1 MQEKGKPSIITIS
14 ESAGTI
20 RSSKLDCFTLY
31 NGIVYTPWEKFYGG
45 VVIRGNILEQV
56 FKGDPPQAKTGDRHL
71 LIDCCE
77 YKIMPGFV
85 DIHVHGALGFDFTI
99 ASGKEGE
106 KAIYHHGTSGGTT
119 ALVPT
124 MVSAPIEHLKQT
136 ASNLSAIR
144 KRQGPGSPEILGVH
158 LEGPF
163 LNPWYKGAHSME
175 YLKNPEAELIEDL
188 AAFLGENLKI
198 LTLSP
203 ELPHALEA
211 ISYLKNKEVTVALGH
226 SGASVEEVEQAVACG
241 LRHVVHTFSAM
252 RRFHHRSPGVLGAA
266 LTDDRLSAEI
276 IADGVHTH
284 PAAVDLFFRAKPGGK
299 TVLVTDALAVC
310 GLPGGECLLGDK
322 KIIYRQG
329 KAFLENGNLAG
340 SVLTMNQALKGAVE
354 MSGLSLEAVL
364 PAATINPARVIS
376 TSKRKGSLETGK
388 DADLVVLD
396 DHYNVQATFCRG
408 TLLTNNAT

>member
-1 MQEKGKPSIITIS
+1 LQEKGEPKEITLRESTGIITS
-14 ESAGTI
+14 N
-20 RSSKLDCFTLY
+20 KLDCFTLH
-31 NGIVYTPWEKFYGG
+31 NGIVYNPWERFYGG
-45 VVIRGNILEQV
+45 VIVRGNIIEQV
-56 FKGDPPQAKTGDRHL
+56 FKGDPPPAKTGERQL

-77 YKIMPGFV
+77 NRIMPGFV
-85 DIHVHGALGFDFTI
+85 DIHVHGASGFDFTI
-99 ASGKEGE
+99 ASDLESE
-106 KAIYHHGTSGGTT
+106 KAIYHHGISGGTT

-124 MVSAPIEHLKQT
+124 MVSAPIEHLKQS
-136 ASNLSAIR
+136 ARNLSAVR
-144 KRQGPGSPEILGVH
+144 KRQAPGTPEILGLH

-163 LNPWYKGAHSME
+163 LNPWYKGAHSVK
-175 YLKNPEAELIEDL
+175 YLKNPEAGLIEDL
-188 AAFLGENLKI
+188 VDSLGDNLKI

-211 ISYLKNKEVTVALGH
+211 ISYLKNKTVTVALGH

-241 LRHVVHTFSAM
+241 LQHVVHTFSAM

-284 PAAVDLFFRAKPGGK
+284 PTAVNLFFRSKPRGK

-310 GLPGGECLLGDK
+310 GLPDGECLLDDK

-340 SVLTMNQALKGAVE
+340 SVITMNRALEGAVE
-354 MSGLSLEAVL
+354 MSGLNLEAVL
-364 PAATINPARVIS
+364 PSATINPARVIGAG
-376 TSKRKGSLETGK
+376 KCKGSLEKGK

-396 DHYNVQATFCRG
+396 DYYNVLATFCRG
-408 TLLTNNAT
+408 IPLTYRAI